1 MFQNVM
7 DTLLQGIPG
16 VACFIDDIIV
26 TGATEEEHL
35 KSLERAMKVLQ
46 DHGVRLKL
54 PMQMSLHARSGQ
66 FWRHP
71 NLVISKS
78 LEHFWV

>member
-54 PMQMSLHARSGQ
+54 PKCRFMQDQGSSGGTQ
-66 FWRHP
+66 T
-71 NLVISKS
+71 L
-78 LEHFWV
+78 